1 MSSDYFPLDPEA
13 AARSRQASQ
22 NSLKLKP
29 AMKNIQ
35 PVTNILSRHIGCEPL
50 ITGLTPIRNNLSI
63 DISSKTMIA
72 IKQFTSRKQLIS
84 QYDSC

>member
-1 MSSDYFPLDPEA
+1 MACAMAHACLLDPEA

-35 PVTNILSRHIGCEPL
+35 PVTNILSRHIGSEPL

-63 DISSKTMIA
+63 
-72 IKQFTSRKQLIS
+72 
-84 QYDSC
+84 